1 MPTCMPTYSIEH
13 IEHSQAGH
21 QVSIRVRLGQD
32 SHTIQY
38 SSPDITLAGQAE
50 AGIAAGLLP
59 CMKLRANMQVDAPVS
74 PRFLAGVESIQEV
87 IRSWKPG
94 YAHVALAGAQPQ
106 ATPQP
111 GAQRVGVFF
120 STGVDSFY
128 SLLRHGDEITDLI
141 YLGGFD
147 TTVGDWSGYQAT
159 ADRARR
165 VAEHYGKGFIQVD
178 TNIRQMIEQYAFW
191 GLAHGSAMASIGH
204 LLGQHFRRIYIA
216 ASLDLPNQIHWG
228 THPQLD
234 PCWSSETLEFIHD
247 GSDTRRID
255 KVARLAQEDIA
266 LQTLRVC
273 IYPPGE
279 KLNCG
284 RCEKCVRT
292 MIALRAVNALERC
305 PTFAARLELSQVYR
319 LYLAE
324 DPLHQAFVAEN
335 LARLEQTGAD
345 PALAA
350 ALRRVQQVPRPI
362 KRLLRLARRGHK
374 A

>member
-1 MPTCMPTYSIEH
+1 MPTYSIER
-13 IEHSQAGH
+13 IEPSQSGH
-21 QVSIRVRLGQD
+21 QVAIQVHLGPD
-32 SHTIQY
+32 SHTLQY
-38 SSPDITLAGQAE
+38 SSPDITLAGRAE
-50 AGIAAGLLP
+50 VAIAAGLLP

-74 PRFLAGVESIQEV
+74 PRFLAGIASIQQV

-94 YAHVALAGAQPQ
+94 YAQVTVTGVQPQ
-106 ATPQP
+106 VAPQP
-111 GAQRVGVFF
+111 QAQRVGVFF

-128 SLLRHGDEITDLI
+128 SLLRHCDEITDLI

-159 ADRARR
+159 AERARR
-165 VAEHYGKGFIQVD
+165 VAEHYGKGFIQID
-178 TNIRQMIEQYAFW
+178 TNIRQMIERYAFW
-191 GLAHGSAMASIGH
+191 GLAHGAAMASIGH
-204 LLGQHFRRIYIA
+204 LLSQHFRRLYIA

-255 KVARLAQEDIA
+255 KVERLAQEDIA

-273 IYPPGE
+273 VYPPGE

-305 PTFAARLELSQVYR
+305 PTFAAGLDLRQVYR

-335 LARLEQTGAD
+335 LAMLEQTGAD

-350 ALRRVQQVPRPI
+350 ALRRVQRMPRPF
-362 KRLLRLARRGHK
+362 KKLLRFVRRGRK
-374 A
+374 P